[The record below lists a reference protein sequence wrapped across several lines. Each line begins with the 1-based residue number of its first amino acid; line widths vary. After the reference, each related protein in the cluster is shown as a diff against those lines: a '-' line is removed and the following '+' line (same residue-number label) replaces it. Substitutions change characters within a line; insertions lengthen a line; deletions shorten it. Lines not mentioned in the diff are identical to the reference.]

1 MPSFFSGPED
11 LRKQWSHPITRQH
24 LLDILEQEG
33 FAEDKLEMMRRMLA
47 MEKCDLLDVL
57 LYIAYETP
65 AVERI
70 RRVELVKQDWIK
82 HWTRAQA
89 DFLTIIL
96 DYYAKNGYKELGE
109 DKLSSFIDI
118 KYGSTSDAARALQM
132 GAKEIRQSYLDLQHE
147 LYDGPAIQQLA
158 VQGDVYFQ
166 GNTSVGTIHG

>member
-1 MPSFFSGPED
+1 
-11 LRKQWSHPITRQH
+11 
-24 LLDILEQEG
+24 
-33 FAEDKLEMMRRMLA
+33 